1 MALRAH
7 TIRVSDKAW
16 EVFMEE
22 AVMEQISAN
31 AWIVEAAMGR
41 AAYARALRS
50 DPREIRWDRVARL
63 LRELRG

>member
-41 AAYARALRS
+41 AAYARALRK
-50 DPREIRWDRVARL
+50 DPRVVAWDRIEGL
-63 LRELRG
+63 LRELRA